1 MEKSPLS
8 ALTAFDADLVE
19 NYVYRAT
26 GTYPELGVSALL
38 KSWDENKSSLFNGP
52 FDKKLRMTTHVTA
65 NLRDDCDFIKK
76 SVTNASLGIVPS
88 VADYM
93 YGLEYSGKCDEDTV
107 RKVLGL
113 FNVKDVMLDEKVYDV
128 ELKLSSPCLNDTGK
142 TKLILRGKRMRA
154 IRKALEFVGYPSM
167 ELFTRFRDRVSLIR
181 TTQKLDVDVTLS
193 IHPIDFLSM
202 SDNKSG
208 WTSCMSLLGKGS
220 CRSGVMEFMNSP
232 TAVVAYVESDI
243 PFLPGVPNKSWRM
256 LLFYDESGR
265 VAMGG
270 RQYPFFSKALAE
282 GAICKLTG
290 TNPGLVCRYPRSAAD
305 RALLEEMENF
315 DVRSSTIAYRELADR
330 WDDNYEFNTEPL
342 VAPFT
347 YGACNDFFMFHEDD
361 TFFVTYLDKRFFT
374 QCSQVRLPMSGHPT
388 CLLCGKEL
396 NRRAWGT
403 NKVVCDECAKEVS
416 KRDETGDSL

>member
-1 MEKSPLS
+1 MEKSPLG

-26 GTYPELGVSALL
+26 GAYPELGVSSLL
-38 KSWDENKSSLFNGP
+38 KVWDKNKSGLFSGP
-52 FDKKLRMTTHVTA
+52 FGGKLRMKTHVTA
-65 NLRDDCDFIKK
+65 DLRNDYDFVKK
-76 SVTNASLGIVPS
+76 AVTNASLSIVPS

-93 YGLEYSGKCDEDTV
+93 YGLEYLGKCDENTV
-107 RKVLGL
+107 KRVLGL

-128 ELKLSSPCLNDTGK
+128 ELRISSSCLNSSGK
-142 TKLILRGKRMRA
+142 TRLLLRGKRMRA

-167 ELFTRFRDRVSLIR
+167 ELFTQFRDRVSLIR
-181 TTQKLDVDVTLS
+181 TTQRLDVDVVLS

-208 WTSCMSLLGKGS
+208 WTSCMSLLGNGN

-232 TAVVAYVESDI
+232 TAVVAYVESGI
-243 PFLPGVPNKSWRM
+243 PFLPGVSNKSWRM
-256 LLFYDESGR
+256 LLFYDRYGR
-265 VAMGG
+265 AALGG

-290 TNPGLVCRYPRSAAD
+290 ANPGAVHRYPNTAAD

-315 DVRSSTIAYRELADR
+315 DVRYMTVAYQDLAGK
-330 WDDNYEFNTEPL
+330 WDDMHKFNTEPL

-361 TFFVTYLDKRFFT
+361 TFFVTYLDKPYCAQGTR
-374 QCSQVRLPMSGHPT
+374 VRIPMSDYPT

-396 NRRAWGT
+396 NHNAWGT
-403 NKVVCDECAKEVS
+403 NKVICDECAKEVI
-416 KRDETGDSL
+416 KRDETSDSL